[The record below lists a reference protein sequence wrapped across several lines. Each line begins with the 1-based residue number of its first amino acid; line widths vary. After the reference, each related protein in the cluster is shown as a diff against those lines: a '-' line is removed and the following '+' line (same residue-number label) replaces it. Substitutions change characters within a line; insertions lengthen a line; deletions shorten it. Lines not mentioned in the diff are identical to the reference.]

1 MKQCMHSAHCL
12 KCGAY
17 DEYGSSRLAPLA
29 IICRGFDHHS
39 ALHLVSLLPASPKA
53 QDDFH
58 HSGCM
63 EPAYN
68 LFSRKSDAQ
77 ALLSPSSGSESS
89 SLVICLGYEGL
100 RERRT
105 EAVCSVCTLSGS
117 SRVLCIWYF

>member
-1 MKQCMHSAHCL
+1 MKSMHAAHCL

-17 DEYGSSRLAPLA
+17 DEYASSHLAPSA

-39 ALHLVSLLPASPKA
+39 VLHFVSLLPASPKA

-77 ALLSPSSGSESS
+77 ALHSPSSGSVLS

-100 RERRT
+100 RGRRT
-105 EAVCSVCTLSGS
+105 EAVCSICVLSGS
-117 SRVLCIWYF
+117 SGVLCIWYF